1 MILRDSREV
10 LKDRRTEVQMVAAL
24 NQVEADRKVEAVTA
38 DADQHANSVL
48 MEGEVRM
55 HRRQ

>member
-38 DADQHANSVL
+38 DADQHAHPVL
-48 MEGEVRM
+48 MEGDVRM